1 VLIEK
6 FEVSY
11 PKLAVADPNETPVNI
26 LCLDG
31 GGMRGYALPAL
42 LRAIDEKY
50 GEGKENDIL
59 EHFHLVAGT
68 SVGGTF
74 AFACNLMKSL
84 QEACDEFT
92 DGADDIRE
100 RVFSEMKVKTLLK
113 TGASVPKE
121 HQIEAIF
128 KERFGDIPLLNSR
141 EPKAMVLAAS
151 RSSGST
157 TIEPFVFRTYDYPDD
172 NVGSSNA
179 LVASSASFTG
189 VQAAAATTALPMIVH
204 SVKARL
210 EDKDISFM
218 DGSLYGSCPLHVAI
232 DEARQLF
239 PRRPLGVML
248 SIGFN
253 DAEDALRDRVIKV
266 ARRVS
271 PDLHFHRLAPS
282 HITSDFK
289 MTETNFQ
296 SVVEMEEKVHD
307 FILTDSEVSAA
318 LDNTMKI
325 LYSNQLPTPG
335 YRRRQAMLKNDK
347 FQERNNLRKQVKEM
361 LQKKSS
367 QSTLTSKMSTRHATT
382 KRTTHSVSPSSFD
395 DDGGFH
401 EEVNLK
407 NEIFVEDSIS
417 AAENETHACCCGKRG
432 WAACIPSFVLCSGY
446 NLTPD
451 TTNNV
456 VEEDAKNLEVKSI
469 SMNRVVEVYHSNDD
483 ISTWS
488 A

>member
-1 VLIEK
+1 VLLEK

-31 GGMRGYALPAL
+31 GGMRGYALPVL

-50 GEGKENDIL
+50 GEGKENDFL
-59 EHFHLVAGT
+59 ERFDLVAGT
-68 SVGGTF
+68 SIGG
-74 AFACNLMKSL
+74 AFALLCNRMKSL

-92 DGADDIRE
+92 DGTDDIRE
-100 RVFSEMKVKTLLK
+100 RVLSEMKVKTLLK

-121 HQIEAIF
+121 HQMEGIY
-128 KERFGDIPLLNSR
+128 KERWGDTPLLNSLK
-141 EPKAMVLAAS
+141 PKAMALAAS

-189 VQAAAATTALPMIVH
+189 VQATAATTALPMVVH

-210 EDKDISFM
+210 EDKDVSFV
-218 DGSLYGSCPLHVAI
+218 DGGLYGSCPLHVAI

-239 PRRPLGVML
+239 PRRPLGVVL
-248 SIGFN
+248 SIGFH
-253 DAEDALRDRVIKV
+253 DVEDALRDRVIKV

-282 HITSDFK
+282 HITADFK
-289 MTETNFQ
+289 MTETNLQ

-307 FILTDSEVSAA
+307 FIWTDSEVSAE
-318 LDNTMKI
+318 LDITMKI
-325 LYSNQLPTPG
+325 LYSNHLPTPE

-347 FQERNNLRKQVKEM
+347 FQERNNSRKQLKEM

-367 QSTLTSKMSTRHATT
+367 QSTLTSKMSRKEMLQKKSSQSTLTS
-382 KRTTHSVSPSSFD
+382 KMSSRTDTNIRTNCSVSLSSFE

-407 NEIFVEDSIS
+407 NEIFL
-417 AAENETHACCCGKRG
+417 KRMPR
-432 WAACIPSFVLCSGY
+432 IL
-446 NLTPD
+446 
-451 TTNNV
+451 
-456 VEEDAKNLEVKSI
+456 
-469 SMNRVVEVYHSNDD
+469 R
-483 ISTWS
+483 
-488 A
+488 